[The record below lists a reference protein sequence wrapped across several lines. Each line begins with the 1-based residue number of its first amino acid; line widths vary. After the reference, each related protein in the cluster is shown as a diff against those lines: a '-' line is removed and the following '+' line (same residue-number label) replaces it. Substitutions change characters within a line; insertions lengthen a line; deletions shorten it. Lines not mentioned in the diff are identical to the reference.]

1 MADPRGNGLISHVV
15 LELLEVLV
23 LLSQLLLEL
32 QKLLYQGKSAGQA
45 PHAGERYGPW
55 DYD

>member
-1 MADPRGNGLISHVV
+1 MADRKENGLISHVV

-32 QKLLYQGKSAGQA
+32 QKLL
-45 PHAGERYGPW
+45 
-55 DYD
+55 